1 MLNFELN
8 SKLKIQHATLSSHRF
23 GRWLDWLY
31 PPRCRFCREATRRS
45 YDCFCAACLEEIRV
59 IDCPICT
66 ICGRPFLDTRGDD
79 HLCGGCIAR
88 PPRFARARSWACYST
103 DEGTDD
109 PLRSI
114 LQRFKYG
121 RKVSLGKP
129 LGRLLAENSRG
140 LFAAVSIDVIVPVP
154 LHRKRLRW
162 RGFNQSV
169 VLAHEVGREWG
180 IPVDAFVLAR
190 SRETP
195 PQTQLHEDERRKNMR
210 RAFAVNP
217 RRSVEDQSVLL
228 IDDVYTS
235 GATVD
240 ECSRALVRGGA
251 REVSVLTLARTV

>member
-1 MLNFELN
+1 LN
-8 SKLKIQHATLSSHRF
+8 LKPDTHPARFADARF

-31 PPRCRFCREATRRS
+31 PPRCRFCRESTRRS
-45 YDCFCAACLEEIRV
+45 DDCFCAACLQRIRV

-66 ICGRPFLDTRGDD
+66 VCGRPFLDTSGDD

-88 PPRFARARSWACYST
+88 PPHFTRARSWACYST
-103 DEGTDD
+103 DDGEEH
-109 PLRSI
+109 PLRSV

-129 LGRLLAENSRG
+129 LGRLMAEGSSG
-140 LFAAVSIDVIVPVP
+140 FFAAGSIDLVVPVP

-169 VLAHEVGREWG
+169 VLAHEIGRAWDLR
-180 IPVDAFVLAR
+180 VDAFALTR
-190 SRETP
+190 SRATP

-210 RAFAVNP
+210 RAFSVNP
-217 RRSVEDQSVLL
+217 RRSVDDRSVLL

-240 ECSRALVRGGA
+240 ECSRALLGGGA